1 MKADWRG
8 SQSYQGASSY
18 WDVRPNYRWPDHPP
32 MAPQAAFAGRTVTS
46 VRRDEAFVGALTAEI
61 RQELVLF
68 HLILAAY
75 WDQLEFAPTRSA

>member
-1 MKADWRG
+1 
-8 SQSYQGASSY
+8 
-18 WDVRPNYRWPDHPP
+18 